1 MEIVQDLLKGLE
13 NLHHIGHAQ
22 LEFYILKHCDATK
35 ATHLTRMLTPRT
47 AQNAL
52 NTFEAKI
59 RAELDRIHGGP
70 KMPDRAWE
78 QAKQPVRTIGMG
90 LQDVTLTAGANYAAA
105 LGDVARMMDAL
116 KEKHTPEKH
125 MEPVLMVAAQ
135 IRKDQELAQIVD
147 ELRESQ

>member
-1 MEIVQDLLKGLE
+1 
-13 NLHHIGHAQ
+13 
-22 LEFYILKHCDATK
+22 
-35 ATHLTRMLTPRT
+35 
-47 AQNAL
+47 
-52 NTFEAKI
+52 
-59 RAELDRIHGGP
+59 
-70 KMPDRAWE
+70 MPDRAWE

-116 KEKHTPEKH
+116 KEKHTPEEH

-147 ELRESQ
+147 ELRESTEDATTEKICPTVDQIEHFPTQKQINK